1 MTPTASSPLS
11 GINVLD
17 FSSFIAG
24 CYTAVMLGDLGANV
38 IKVEPKHG
46 DGARHWGPFLDGES
60 RFFQAWNRNKRSIA
74 LDLISPEGRKIVHDL
89 IARADVIVENF
100 RPGITQK
107 LGIDYDTAKGINP
120 SAIYCSI
127 TGFGEVGPFGDRP
140 AYDPILQCMS
150 GTARMNERYAGKA
163 CISAVAMSDYG
174 AGLLGSN
181 AVLAALLHRE
191 RTGEGQRVSTSLLQA
206 AMTMMSHFYIKA
218 EDVEEK
224 PPFGIFPYRLFET
237 KDDLI
242 FIAAP
247 TDKFWSIL
255 CEAIGA
261 PELAENPQYQSN
273 ANRVDH
279 AEELGELLQP
289 HFHQKT
295 TQDWWD
301 LLVEAGLPCGPVL
314 TFDEFFDLP
323 QVQAMEMRT
332 PVQHTTLGPVH
343 LPGVP
348 VHLEKTPGTIQCAA
362 PLLGEH
368 SLEILE
374 ELGYAPESISELIE
388 SGILPEGKP

>member
-1 MTPTASSPLS
+1 MAQSSTAAPLT

-24 CYTAVMLGDLGANV
+24 CYTAVLLGDLGADV

-46 DGARHWGPFLDGES
+46 DGARHWGPFLNGES

-74 LDLISPEGRKIVHDL
+74 LDLTSDEGRKIVHDL
-89 IARADVIVENF
+89 IAQSDIIVENF
-100 RPGITQK
+100 RPGITKK
-107 LGIDYDTAKGINP
+107 LSIDYDTTKSVNP
-120 SAIYCSI
+120 SIIYCSI

-140 AYDPILQCMS
+140 AYDPILQSMS
-150 GTARMNERYAGKA
+150 GTALQNERFAGKP

-218 EDVEEK
+218 ENVKEE
-224 PPFGIFPYRLFET
+224 PPYGIFPYTMFET

-242 FIAAP
+242 FICGP
-247 TDKFWSIL
+247 TNKFWGIL
-255 CEAIGA
+255 CNAIGA
-261 PELAENPQYQSN
+261 PELSGNSKYNSN
-273 ANRVDH
+273 TKRVDH
-279 AEELGELLQP
+279 KEELIGILQP
-289 HFHQKT
+289 LLHQKT
-295 TQDWWD
+295 TQEWWD
-301 LLVEAGLPCGPVL
+301 ILVKVGLPCGPVL
-314 TFDEFFDLP
+314 TTDEFFDLP
-323 QVQAMEMRT
+323 QVKAMDMRT
-332 PVQHTTLGPVH
+332 SVQHTSLGPIH

-348 VHLEKTPGTIQCAA
+348 IHMEKTPGSIRCAA

-368 SLEILE
+368 SQEILE
-374 ELGYAPESISELIE
+374 EIGYSKDHISTL
-388 SGILPEGKP
+388 SQTGIIVN